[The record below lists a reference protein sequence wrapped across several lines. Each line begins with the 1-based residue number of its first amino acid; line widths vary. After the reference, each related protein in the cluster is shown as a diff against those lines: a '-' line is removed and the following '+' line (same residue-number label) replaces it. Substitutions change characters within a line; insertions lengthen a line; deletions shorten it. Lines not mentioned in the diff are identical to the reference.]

1 MHGPDPACGPI
12 LIVDDDDGFR
22 SFAAAALSAGGLA
35 TAEASDADAAFAA
48 ADEVAP
54 SVVLLDVCLPG
65 LCGYEIARRLRQERP
80 GVRIVF
86 CSGVRTESFDRVAGF
101 LLGADDYV
109 VKPVAPD
116 ELVARVRAVVL
127 RASTAAA
134 RVSIRLTPRELQ
146 VLEQLASGRTQKEIG
161 RELAISS
168 KTVGTHVEHILEKLQ
183 VRNRAQAIAVAYR
196 DNIVRA
202 G

>member
-1 MHGPDPACGPI
+1 MHGRDPACGPI

-22 SFAAAALSAGGLA
+22 AFAAAALSAGGLA
-35 TAEASDADAAFAA
+35 TIEAPGADAAFAA
-48 ADEVAP
+48 ADERAP

-127 RASTAAA
+127 RASTDA

-196 DNIVRA
+196 DNIVRV

>member
-1 MHGPDPACGPI
+1 MHGRDPACGPI

-22 SFAAAALSAGGLA
+22 AFAAAALSAGGLA
-35 TAEASDADAAFAA
+35 TIEAPDADAAFAA
-48 ADEVAP
+48 ADERAP

-127 RASTAAA
+127 RASTDA

-196 DNIVRA
+196 DNIVRV

>member
-1 MHGPDPACGPI
+1 MDGPDPACGPI

-22 SFAAAALSAGGLA
+22 AFAAAALSAAGLA
-35 TAEASDADAAFAA
+35 TVEAPDADAAFAA
-48 ADEVAP
+48 ADELAP
-54 SVVLLDVCLPG
+54 SVALLDVCLPG

-80 GVRIVF
+80 AVRIVF

-127 RASTAAA
+127 RASTASA
-134 RVSIRLTPRELQ
+134 RVSIRLTPRELE

-196 DNIVRA
+196 DNIVRV